1 MFEEIFAH
9 KKIAFDKLEAFGF
22 QTEKGGVYV
31 YAANICSGQFLL
43 KIMIGAGGKM
53 TSRVFDNDTDDE
65 YVLYR
70 AESAVGAF
78 VGKVREECAR
88 ILQKIADECCVESV
102 FKNDMTL
109 AVMAHIRQKY
119 GDEFEFLWEKFPDNA
134 IVRRKDNQKWYAV
147 ILTISRQKLGL
158 NGNDKIEVMDLRGLP
173 EEIAGLTDGQKY
185 FPGYHMN
192 KKHWYTLCLDGSVGL
207 EEICRRVDESYQLA
221 KK

>member
-9 KKIAFDKLEAFGF
+9 KKIDFGKLAAFGF
-22 QTEKGGVYV
+22 KAEKDGVYV
-31 YAANICSGQFLL
+31 YAVNISGGQFWL
-43 KIMIGAGGKM
+43 KIMIDADGKVA
-53 TSRVFDNDTDDE
+53 SRVFDNDTGDE

-70 AESAVGAF
+70 AENAVGAF
-78 VGKVREECAR
+78 VGEIRQECAKV
-88 ILQKIADECCVESV
+88 LQKIAKECCHDSI
-102 FKNDMTL
+102 FKNDETL
-109 AVMAHIRQKY
+109 AVIAYVREKY

-134 IVRRKDNQKWYAV
+134 IVRRKDSQKWYAV

-207 EEICRRVDESYQLA
+207 EEICRRVDESYLLA

>member
-43 KIMIGAGGKM
+43 KIMIGAGGKV
-53 TSRVFDNDTDDE
+53 TSRVFDNDTGDE

-78 VGKVREECAR
+78 VGKVREECAG

-109 AVMAHIRQKY
+109 AVMAYVRQKY

-134 IVRRKDNQKWYAV
+134 IVRRKDN
-147 ILTISRQKLGL
+147 
-158 NGNDKIEVMDLRGLP
+158 
-173 EEIAGLTDGQKY
+173 
-185 FPGYHMN
+185 
-192 KKHWYTLCLDGSVGL
+192 
-207 EEICRRVDESYQLA
+207 
-221 KK
+221 

>member
-9 KKIAFDKLEAFGF
+9 KKISFDKLEAFGF
-22 QTEKGGVYV
+22 QAEKDGAYV
-31 YAANICSGQFLL
+31 YTANISGGQFLL
-43 KIMIGAGGKM
+43 KIMINSFGKV
-53 TSRVFDNDTDDE
+53 TSRVFDNDTGDE

-70 AESAVGAF
+70 AENAVGAF
-78 VGKVREECAR
+78 VGKVREECAG
-88 ILQKIADECCVESV
+88 IMQKIAGECCIESV

-109 AVMAHIRQKY
+109 AVMAYVRQKY

-158 NGNDKIEVMDLRGLP
+158 DGNDKIEVLDLRGFP
-173 EEIAGLTDGQKY
+173 EEIAVLTDGKKY

-192 KKHWYTLCLDGSVGL
+192 KIHWYTICLNSSVAL
-207 EEICRRVDESYQLA
+207 EEICLRVDESYVLA

>member
-9 KKIAFDKLEAFGF
+9 KKFDFGKLAAFGF
-22 QTEKGGVYV
+22 KAEKDGVYV
-31 YAANICSGQFLL
+31 YAVNISGGQFWL
-43 KIMIGAGGKM
+43 KIMVDNSGNV
-53 TSRVFDNDTDDE
+53 TSRVFDNDTGDE

-70 AESAVGAF
+70 AENAVGAF
-78 VGKVREECAR
+78 VGEIRQECAKV
-88 ILQKIADECCVESV
+88 LQKIAETCCDESI
-102 FKNDMTL
+102 FKNDETL
-109 AVMAHIRQKY
+109 AVIAYVREKY

-207 EEICRRVDESYQLA
+207 EEICRRVDESYLLA

>member
-9 KKIAFDKLEAFGF
+9 KKFDFGKLAAFGF
-22 QTEKGGVYV
+22 KAEKDGVYV
-31 YAANICSGQFLL
+31 YAVNISGGQFWL
-43 KIMIGAGGKM
+43 KIMVDNSGNV
-53 TSRVFDNDTDDE
+53 TSRVFDNDTGDE

-70 AESAVGAF
+70 AENAVGAF
-78 VGKVREECAR
+78 VGEIRQECAKV
-88 ILQKIADECCVESV
+88 LQKIAKECCVESV

-158 NGNDKIEVMDLRGLP
+158 NGNDKIEVMDLRGFP
-173 EEIAGLTDGQKY
+173 EEIATLTDGKKY

-192 KKHWYTLCLDGSVGL
+192 KIHWYTICLNGSVAL
-207 EEICRRVDESYQLA
+207 DEICRRVDESYVLA